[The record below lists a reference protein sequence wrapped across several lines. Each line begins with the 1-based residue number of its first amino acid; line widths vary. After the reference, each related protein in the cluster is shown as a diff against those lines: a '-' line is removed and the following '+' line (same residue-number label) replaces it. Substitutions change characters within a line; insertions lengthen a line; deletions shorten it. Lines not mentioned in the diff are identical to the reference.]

1 MAVFI
6 APVAIAKDMTPIAKL
21 ERGMTTTIKGELT
34 RILDEDEFRLADQT
48 GSRRAYI
55 GWKNRVLIPIGE
67 TITVHGFVDE
77 DLMLYFRPEFYA
89 FDIKSEDGTMV
100 KLHQS

>member
-1 MAVFI
+1 M
-6 APVAIAKDMTPIAKL
+6 
-21 ERGMTTTIKGELT
+21 
-34 RILDEDEFRLADQT
+34 
-48 GSRRAYI
+48 RAYI

-77 DLMLYFRPEFYA
+77 DLTLYFRPEFYA
-89 FDIKSEDGTMV
+89 FDIIREDGTVV